1 MFYCSFELKH
11 LLGCSNDLEC
21 CQVLFFPSWFQWLAQ
36 QIRSGPGAGLSIWKK
51 RRPSQLLL
59 NYSKRYFISKS
70 HFNLTSLFSALL
82 GLLITSVF
90 LWQHQSFP
98 QSRNG
103 FKVGMKLEGLDPCHP
118 SLFCVLSVAEV
129 RMRCTLD
136 SVCSLLSVKWHARR
150 LSLPVRS
157 RVTGWGSILTVTQNA
172 TTSGQTLTRGTWNQ
186 LAGVRRTGI
195 SYCCLKV
202 KNKRTRNVWLCL
214 NKLPS
219 LSAFF

>member
-1 MFYCSFELKH
+1 MQKLPNWVCFTAH
-11 LLGCSNDLEC
+11 LNWNMLGCSNEVEC
-21 CQVLFFPSWFQWLAQ
+21 CQVVFLPSWFQWLAQ

-70 HFNLTSLFSALL
+70 HYNLTSLFSALL
-82 GLLITSVF
+82 GLLIRSVF

-136 SVCSLLSVKWHARR
+136 SVCSLSRWNDMHAVSLCPLDPGLQGEAPFWWLPRMLR
-150 LSLPVRS
+150 LLGKCWLV
-157 RVTGWGSILTVTQNA
+157 GHE
-172 TTSGQTLTRGTWNQ
+172 TSWL
-186 LAGVRRTGI
+186 
-195 SYCCLKV
+195 
-202 KNKRTRNVWLCL
+202 VWEER
-214 NKLPS
+214 
-219 LSAFF
+219 A